1 MPSNHIYDYI
11 DGEYRIIP
19 LWNIRGDGSCQCG
32 NIDCSNQ
39 GKHPRITNWN
49 NVPLWSDEQ
58 ISVMSETGQLD
69 TGFGVVVDERLVVD
83 VYPRNGGFESLEKLN
98 NAIGLNLID
107 ESGFTVSTGGGGYH
121 IYFSNVKPMSL
132 NFHLPDFKGIDFKSG
147 RGSFVVGCGS
157 LHKSGNYYEKKKGNP
172 CDLTPIP
179 PALLELLKK
188 PDHYRAVFNG
198 ESLDVTE
205 QEIADMLSHIDADAD
220 YDDWIKI
227 GMAVHHSTNGDGYH
241 LWNVWSSKGKKYNGG
256 DELDKHW
263 HSFGKSSNPVTIG
276 TLFHMAEAGGYKR
289 SLTFEVSAEQA
300 KEVERHNR
308 SDHPFDI
315 DTVDLL
321 RPPGFVGKVTAW
333 INSQCLF
340 PREHLAAAAAIS
352 TIGNIAGLRYTDD
365 LSNVTANLF
374 VFGVAASGTGKEA
387 IMTAMMDLHIAAGVS
402 AAVHGAIK
410 SEQEIIRNLLRHQMA
425 AYQIDELGIVLK
437 KISNAGKS
445 GASYLEGVIG
455 TLMSAYG
462 KANGYL
468 TISGDLKED
477 IRSNLMKEIA
487 LCEDKISNN
496 EDKEFFE
503 ARLPRAQ
510 RSLKELDKGIVAPFL
525 SMFGATTPVTFDG
538 MINFEQATNGF
549 IGRAWI
555 VREHET
561 NPRKKK
567 KFKKAPQDAYMN
579 ATLKQLYNQGTCN
592 PDVQVCVEHRGD
604 KIEVRTDKE
613 AEDMLEQV
621 SDWIEDYAEKHKGA
635 TGLESIVKRGYELC
649 AKLSLILAI
658 PSGLRT
664 AEHVR
669 WAYTAMRKDIDTKIL
684 LARSNM
690 LAESERTDNLVDVL
704 RTRIISACGYENGE
718 PISVICQRATN
729 KKYTKQD
736 VQNMVVSMVD
746 EGLLEQTEVEHAKTH
761 VKSLRYVAV

>member
-1 MPSNHIYDYI
+1 MASFVYDYLEA
-11 DGEYRIIP
+11 GFRIFP
-19 LWNIRGDGSCQCG
+19 LWGVNTDGTCKCG
-32 NIDCSNQ
+32 NPDCKTIL
-39 GKHPRITNWN
+39 KHPRISNWT
-49 NVPLWSDEQ
+49 NVPHWSDEQ
-58 ISVMSETGQLD
+58 IEVMESTGQLD
-69 TGFGVVVDERLVVD
+69 TGFGVVVDDHLVID
-83 VYPRNGGFESLEKLN
+83 IDPRNGGDESYKRLCRDTGIDYE
-98 NAIGLNLID
+98 D
-107 ESGFTVSTGGGGYH
+107 ESGFVVETGGGGLH
-121 IYFSNVKPMSL
+121 IYFKNEPPAALLS
-132 NFHLPDFKGIDFKSG
+132 HLEKYKGIDFKISG
-147 RGSFVVGCGS
+147 YCVGCGS
-157 LHKSGNYYEKKKGNP
+157 LHKSGNSYEKKKGNP

-179 PALLELLKK
+179 PALLKLLSK

-205 QEIADMLSHIDADAD
+205 QEICDMLAHIDADVD

-227 GMAVHHSTNGDGYH
+227 GMAVHHSTNGDGFH
-241 LWNVWSSKGKKYNGG
+241 LWNAWSSKGKKYNGS

-263 HSFGKSSNPVTIG
+263 HSFGKSANPVTIG

-289 SLTFEVSAEQA
+289 PITFSVSDDDANEVI
-300 KEVERHNR
+300 KYNN
-308 SDHPFDI
+308 SDHPFAI

-321 RPPGFVGKVTAW
+321 RPPGFAGRVTNW

-340 PREHLAAAAAIS
+340 PREHLAAAAAIA

-365 LSNVTANLF
+365 LSSVTANLF

-387 IMTAMMDLHIAAGVS
+387 IMTAMMDLHIAAGIS

-477 IRSNLMKEIA
+477 IRANLMKEIA
-487 LCEDKISNN
+487 LCNGKINEN
-496 EDKEFFE
+496 EDTDGFFA
-503 ARLPRAQ
+503 ARLARSEE
-510 RSLKELDKGIVAPFL
+510 SLKNLDKGIVAPFL

-538 MINFEQATNGF
+538 MVNYEQATNGF

-567 KFKKAPQDAYMN
+567 KFKKAPPDSYMN

-592 PDVQVCVEHRGD
+592 PDMQVCVEHRGD

-649 AKLSLILAI
+649 AKISLILAI

-669 WAYTAMRKDIDTKIL
+669 WAYAAMRKDVDTKIM

-690 LAESERTDNLVDVL
+690 LAESERSDSLVDVL
-704 RTRIISACGYENGE
+704 RTRIISACGYEEGE
-718 PISVICQRATN
+718 PISVICQRAMN
-729 KKYTKQD
+729 KKFTKQD
-736 VQNMVVSMVD
+736 VKAMVVAMVD
-746 EGLLEQTEVEHAKTH
+746 DGSLESYEVEHGKTH

>member
-1 MPSNHIYDYI
+1 MASFIYDYLAA
-11 DGEYRIIP
+11 GFRIFP
-19 LWNIRGDGSCQCG
+19 LWKIVNGECSCGQD
-32 NIDCSNQ
+32 DCKMA
-39 GKHPRITNWN
+39 GKHPRVSKWQH
-49 NVPLWSDEQ
+49 VPNWSDEQ
-58 ISVMSETGQLD
+58 IEVMEMTGQLD
-69 TGFGVVVDERLVVD
+69 TGFGVVVDDHLVID
-83 VYPRNGGFESLEKLN
+83 IDPRNGGDESYKRLCKDTGIDFEE
-98 NAIGLNLID
+98 
-107 ESGFTVSTGGGGYH
+107 ESGFVVETGGGGLH
-121 IYFSNVKPMSL
+121 IYFKNEPPVALLS
-132 NFHLPDFKGIDFKSG
+132 HLDKYKGIDFKISG
-147 RGSFVVGCGS
+147 YVVGCGS
-157 LHKSGNYYEKKKGNP
+157 LHRSGNYYEKKKGNP

-179 PALLELLKK
+179 PALLQLLKK

-198 ESLDVTE
+198 ESLDITE
-205 QEIADMLSHIDADAD
+205 KEIADMLSHIDADAD

-241 LWNVWSSKGKKYNGG
+241 LWNAWSSKGKKYNGS
-256 DELDKHW
+256 DELDRHW

-289 SLTFEVSAEQA
+289 SLTFEVSEEQA

-308 SDHPFDI
+308 SDHPFSI

-321 RPPGFVGKVTAW
+321 RPPGFVGKVTTW

-510 RSLKELDKGIVAPFL
+510 RSLKELDKGIIAPFL

-690 LAESERTDNLVDVL
+690 LAESERTDSLVDVL